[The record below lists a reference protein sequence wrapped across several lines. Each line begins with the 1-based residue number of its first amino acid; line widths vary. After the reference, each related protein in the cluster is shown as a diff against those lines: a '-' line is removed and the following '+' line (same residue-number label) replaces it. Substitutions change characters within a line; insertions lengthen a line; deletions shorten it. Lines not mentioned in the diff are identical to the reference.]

1 MYQEVLTPTARAGSG
16 LPKCSKMKFSVT
28 EPPPNSKIPLTTPP
42 EIQSRIFWC
51 NKKISENFFCVRISP
66 EVNRKQKFWGTE
78 MIILDPKLFICHI
91 GLITEGSEN

>member
-1 MYQEVLTPTARAGSG
+1 MNIILRNKRPTLAPTARAGSG

-51 NKKISENFFCVRISP
+51 NKKFSENFFVFEFHRKWTG
-66 EVNRKQKFWGTE
+66 NRNFGERKW
-78 MIILDPKLFICHI
+78 
-91 GLITEGSEN
+91 